1 MTRVLILTTEPLPYR
16 GMPTTGAGL
25 RAWGLAEGLRACGL
39 DVSIAMPAET
49 IEGRTINDPAFS
61 ADINIFKR
69 PFLMEF
75 INKINPDVLVFQHWG
90 LMEHLQGA
98 TCPLALDLAGPH
110 LLERYYWSDSNIT
123 SSDEPAKVFSTDYE
137 KNLSEKLRA
146 LRLADFIT
154 CSGTFQRHYFLPF
167 LAMTGW
173 HINSGSL
180 PVIPFSINPVPPEG
194 RGALERQPD
203 TFVYGGMFLPWQN
216 PEKPLRWLLEVFDEF
231 NRGTLLFFGGMH
243 PTMDVSQGKFEGLL
257 QHLSKHPRVVM
268 KGMLPFD
275 ELCKEY
281 IQASAALDLCEQNPE
296 RELAFTTRTAVYL
309 WCGLPVIYN
318 NYSELSGY
326 IEKADAGWC
335 LDPEDEKTFKQTIRD
350 ILNNNTSLEEKRR
363 NAENLCANKLDWT
376 KTIKPLADFCLAPF
390 YREGKSG
397 VLLAA
402 EYRTQK
408 MSQLEMDL
416 EQTRRELL
424 TLKGKMIFKF
434 YERASLF
441 RPLLA
446 LIIFIIALPLCL
458 LMLLLLIFSD
468 IFRPA
473 KGKSKKVDSQGQ

>member
-1 MTRVLILTTEPLPYR
+1 MTRVLILTTEPLPYK

-25 RAWGLAEGLRACGL
+25 RAWGLAEGLRAHGL
-39 DVSIAMPAET
+39 DVSIAMPSET
-49 IEGRTINDPAFS
+49 IEGKTIDDPAFS
-61 ADINIFKR
+61 IESNIFKR
-69 PFLMEF
+69 PLLMEF

-98 TCPLALDLAGPH
+98 TCPLVLDLAGSH
-110 LLERYYWSDSNIT
+110 LLERYYWSNSHTASD
-123 SSDEPAKVFSTDYE
+123 DEPSKVFSMDYD

-154 CSGTFQRHYFLPF
+154 CSGKFQRLYFLPF

-173 HINSGSL
+173 HISGDCL
-180 PVIPFSINPVPPEG
+180 PVIPFSINPAPPEG
-194 RGALERQPD
+194 RALLERQPD

-216 PEKPLRWLLEVFDEF
+216 PEKPLRWLLEVFDEM
-231 NRGTLLFFGGMH
+231 NRGKLLFYGGMH

-257 QHLSKHPRVVM
+257 QYLSKHPRVVM
-268 KGMLPFD
+268 KGTLPFD
-275 ELCKEY
+275 DLCKEY
-281 IQASAALDLCEQNPE
+281 LQASVALDLCERNPE
-296 RELAFTTRTAVYL
+296 RELAFTTRTVVYL

-326 IEKADAGWC
+326 IEKADAGWS
-335 LDPEDEKTFKQTIRD
+335 LDPDDEKAFKQTVRD
-350 ILNNNTSLEEKRR
+350 ILNNNASLEEKRR
-363 NAENLCANKLDWT
+363 NAEKLCSSELDWA
-376 KTIKPLADFCLAPF
+376 KTVKPLADFCQSPS

-408 MSQLEMDL
+408 MSQMEMDL
-416 EQTRRELL
+416 EETRRELL
-424 TLKGKMIFKF
+424 TLKGKMIFRL
-434 YERASLF
+434 YEHASIF

-446 LIIFIIALPLCL
+446 LIVFIIALPMCL
-458 LMLLLLIFSD
+458 LMLPLLLLSD

-473 KGKSKKVDSQGQ
+473 KGKSKKVDSHEP